1 MKRFGFSLI
10 ALCLAGYTHG
20 QIWNRMLSSEQEF
33 LRMVT
38 DSAVVMV
45 RQDYILQTTDSV
57 KPQEFG
63 RGGREWF
70 GRTITLGVLIDGYLT
85 MPEAI
90 LKPWRSDPFF
100 APYDTIDTLKPV
112 ATTLA
117 YKLFGQSDYTILTR
131 RADTLPVQDSAR
143 TVSVKFDAS
152 CSISADYQTT
162 DTTGWLVLAYA
173 GSDSGHVNFKRF
185 RAKWQNAASGTIRP
199 PDDAS
204 SLLGGIYF
212 TMKFTT
218 GLMRVTAAGFVV
230 KKPFNWVIEK
240 AEPPFIPSR
249 GESKPV
255 KAPEPINLTP
265 VQQKNE

>member
-1 MKRFGFSLI
+1 MI
-10 ALCLAGYTHG
+10 VLCLAAQANG
-20 QIWNRMLSSEQEF
+20 QIWNKMLSSEQEF
-33 LRMVT
+33 LRLVT
-38 DSAVVMV
+38 DSAMVMV
-45 RQDYILQTTDSV
+45 KQDYILQTTDSI

-70 GRTITLGVLIDGYLT
+70 GRTVTIGVLINGHLT

-90 LKPWRSDPFF
+90 TKPWSSDPFF
-100 APYDTIDTLKPV
+100 APYVAIDTLKPV
-112 ATTLA
+112 ATVLA
-117 YKLFGQSDYTILTR
+117 YKMFGQSDYTILTR
-131 RADTLPVQDSAR
+131 RADTLPFPDSTG
-143 TVSVKFDAS
+143 TVSLKFDAS
-152 CSISADYQTT
+152 CSIAADYQTT

-204 SLLGGIYF
+204 TLLGGIYF

-218 GLMRVTAAGFVV
+218 GLMKVSAAGFVV

-240 AEPPFIPSR
+240 IEPAVIPSR
-249 GESKPV
+249 GENKPV

-265 VQQKNE
+265 VQQKIE